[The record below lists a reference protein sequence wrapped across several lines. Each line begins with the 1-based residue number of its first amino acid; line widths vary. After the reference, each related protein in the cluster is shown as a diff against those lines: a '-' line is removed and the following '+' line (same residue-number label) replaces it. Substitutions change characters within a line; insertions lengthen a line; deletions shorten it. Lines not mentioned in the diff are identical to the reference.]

1 MMRVPSEATGD
12 PRRRRRLAFVL
23 LPKFSLV
30 TLGCATEPFR
40 LANQRSPDQPFTYR
54 LLGLQPGE
62 VETSDGLRM
71 STDEVVGESDDWD
84 IVFLISS
91 LVAVDF
97 EDHRLSAWLRRLARA
112 GVPLAPLGAATVLAA
127 RLGLLDDHRCVTHF
141 RLYASFIEKFPRVR
155 LERGLYCIDRRRLTC
170 AGGFAAMD
178 LGLQLVSEVVAP
190 EVALEVA
197 EIAMM
202 SRIRSGGESQ
212 RMSVHWRY
220 GVADRRVETA
230 IETMEANLERP
241 LPLTEIA
248 TAAGVSQRQLRRL
261 FVAEL
266 GRLPHRH
273 YLEIRLRRGHE
284 LLVDTDQPV
293 LSVALRCGFADAA
306 QFSRTYREIFGETPT
321 TTRAGARRGHAESHR
336 GD

>member
-1 MMRVPSEATGD
+1 MMQASFGTASEG
-12 PRRRRRLAFVL
+12 RRRRLAFVL
-23 LPKFSLV
+23 VPKFSLV

-54 LLGLQPGE
+54 LLGVQPGE
-62 VETSDGLRM
+62 VETSDGMRM
-71 STDEVVGESDDWD
+71 ATDGLAGESDDWD

-91 LVAVDF
+91 LLAVDF
-97 EDHRLSAWLRRLARA
+97 EDPRLSAWLRRLARA
-112 GVPLAPLGAATVLAA
+112 GVPIAPLGAATVLAA

-178 LGLQLVSEVVAP
+178 LGLQLVSDVVAP

-202 SRIRSGGESQ
+202 SRIRSGAESQ

-248 TAAGVSQRQLRRL
+248 AAAGVSQRQLRRL
-261 FVAEL
+261 FLAEL

-273 YLEIRLRRGHE
+273 YLETRLRRGHE

-293 LSVALRCGFADAA
+293 LSVALKCGFADAA
-306 QFSRTYREIFGETPT
+306 QFSRTYRETFGETPSA
-321 TTRAGARRGHAESHR
+321 TRSGARRSHAEGQR
-336 GD
+336 GE